1 MGRPGPSYIE
11 LLKAEAAPSSYP
23 GCPDLTCR
31 GPAIPYVLRFYR
43 YDTALLCT
51 LIRRLH
57 CKTYT
62 TRLRAEYP
70 ATMPRCV
77 SDGGPWAVRSH
88 CPKRNEFSNSTT
100 PSPTGGNPADRSRN
114 PSIRSLQCSGS
125 MRAHNFRTP
134 LAMNH
139 KIPRAPR
146 DTHTDLHQLHHI
158 RSITSSHP
166 AARLARPHPM
176 R

>member
-100 PSPTGGNPADRSRN
+100 PSPTGNPADRSRN
-114 PSIRSLQCSGS
+114 PSIRSLQVQRKHARTQFSHTARHESQDTPSPSGHS
-125 MRAHNFRTP
+125 YRP
-134 LAMNH
+134 S
-139 KIPRAPR
+139 PAPP
-146 DTHTDLHQLHHI
+146 HPIHHLL
-158 RSITSSHP
+158 TSSCSS
-166 AARLARPHPM
+166 R
-176 R
+176 